1 MLPSPTYTI
10 HSKLTGLVLP
20 LILRFGFESI
30 LGVIF
35 TSHYRCN
42 GYCPD
47 FGYSA
52 GSCMGDT
59 TRWLAICVDGMLGQK
74 FLWSEPCG
82 VTTDIS
88 RPSSLC
94 NCITSASAPMA
105 HFPTNSNSRL
115 IFSSGGI
122 ILDSKGK
129 HF

>member
-1 MLPSPTYTI
+1 MLPSPTCTI
-10 HSKLTGLVLP
+10 HSILTGLVLL
-20 LILRFGFESI
+20 LIRRFGFESI
-30 LGVIF
+30 LDVIS
-35 TSHYRCN
+35 TSRYRCN
-42 GYCPD
+42 GCCPD

-52 GSCMGDT
+52 GSYIGGT
-59 TRWLAICVDGMLGQK
+59 KRWLAICLDGMLGQK
-74 FLWSEPCG
+74 MLWSEPCY

-105 HFPTNSNSRL
+105 HFPTNSFSRL

-122 ILDSKGK
+122 ILDSKGN